1 MCRCLALI
9 NDVTRG
15 SSGPTV
21 QSSHNDS
28 LNSAGTFIRTLIPAV
43 PCAYR
48 EVNNQSCRN
57 DGIKQDAKAK
67 AIVQPNI
74 END

>member
-28 LNSAGTFIRTLIPAV
+28 LNSAGIAKIWRLGREFRGLDRDRTCNIAV
-43 PCAYR
+43 ANDTPSQLRYR
-48 EVNNQSCRN
+48 TRW
-57 DGIKQDAKAK
+57 
-67 AIVQPNI
+67 
-74 END
+74 